1 MSGSIFAGDD
11 DFPSHNI
18 PTVAPIVSD
27 EETEKDEDA
36 VEIEKSRNFHQQQ
49 EQYHQQQYQ
58 QYQPAHQ
65 QQQHH
70 HHIPPTDTPVIPQN
84 LSVFFTP
91 ATDGHNLPMEDGRD
105 HESDRALDSIKINE
119 KRGLRPSGIYHHPQ
133 APGNEKV
140 LASHQAGTDQE
151 SLIDM
156 SEQQR
161 PEVAVEKAQIELSIM
176 FKKMTK
182 FKETLDLIIDSL
194 RKISE
199 RRHPGVQGI
208 SESIQ
213 MSNARFYEVFLN
225 GTSDP
230 SAETAMNY
238 ACTILDI
245 LHNNINIVER
255 LIMAQNAQLYHQ
267 HHQQQLREK
276 EELDNLHHQIY
287 QESLTTQSPIQ
298 TLSSIVHQQQ
308 PPKPQNALTM
318 PYKKEVADEARANSV
333 ISTIKPP
340 HSKDQKEME
349 KKKVQSVKTVVALV
363 QQQQQQQPTKLG
375 KTHDQHNLIP
385 TMKMSE
391 LAEMQRRGG
400 SDNKG
405 GFYRL
410 NGSESIIPGDNKY
423 PRQDD
428 PPTQGQCFIA

>member
-1 MSGSIFAGDD
+1 MSGSIFAADD
-11 DFPSHNI
+11 DYPSHDI
-18 PTVAPIVSD
+18 PDVSPSHD
-27 EETEKDEDA
+27 ETENDEDAAETEKTR
-36 VEIEKSRNFHQQQ
+36 VFHQKQ
-49 EQYHQQQYQ
+49 EQYHQQKYQ
-58 QYQPAHQ
+58 QYQPVQ

-70 HHIPPTDTPVIPQN
+70 HHIPTTDTPAVPQN
-84 LSVFFTP
+84 LSVFFAPTI
-91 ATDGHNLPMEDGRD
+91 DGHDLPMEDGGD

-119 KRGLRPSGIYHHPQ
+119 KRGLKTPGIYHHPTQ
-133 APGNEKV
+133 APGNEKNFTF
-140 LASHQAGTDQE
+140 HQAKSDQE
-151 SLIDM
+151 FLIDI

-225 GTSDP
+225 GTTDP

-255 LIMAQNAQLYHQ
+255 LIMAQNAQLYQ
-267 HHQQQLREK
+267 QHQQQQQLQEK
-276 EELDNLHHQIY
+276 EVLDNLRHKLC
-287 QESLTTQSPIQ
+287 QESLTTQPPTQ
-298 TLSSIVHQQQ
+298 TSSSNIHQQ
-308 PPKPQNALTM
+308 PPKPQNALTV

-333 ISTIKPP
+333 ISTIKLPQT
-340 HSKDQKEME
+340 KDQKEME
-349 KKKVQSVKTVVALV
+349 RKKIQPTKTAVTLV
-363 QQQQQQQPTKLG
+363 QQSPRLAKNPD
-375 KTHDQHNLIP
+375 HYNLIP

-391 LAEMQRRGG
+391 LAEMQRRGA
-400 SDNKG
+400 SDTKG

-410 NGSESIIPGDNKY
+410 TGSEAIIPGDNKY
-423 PRQDD
+423 PRQED
-428 PPTQGQCFIA
+428 PPAQGQCTIT